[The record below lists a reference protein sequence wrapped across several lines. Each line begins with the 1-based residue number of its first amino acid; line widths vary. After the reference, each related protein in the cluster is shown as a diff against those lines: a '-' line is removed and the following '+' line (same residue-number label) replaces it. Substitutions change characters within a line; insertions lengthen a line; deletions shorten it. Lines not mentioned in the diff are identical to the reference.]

1 MRLVGL
7 QAIGLRYARPK
18 SAAVAPRSVLLIRP
32 DHLGD
37 MLFATP
43 SFRLLREAL
52 PQARITLLAG
62 PWSQAVVAGNPD
74 LDELVICRFP
84 GLRAAA
90 EAQRYRA
97 LSAAARHR
105 RRAGRSIRCRARAPL

>member
-1 MRLVGL
+1 MAGL
-7 QAIGLRYARPK
+7 RAIGPWYTQSR
-18 SAAVAPRSVLLIRP
+18 SAAAEPRSLLLIRP

-52 PQARITLLAG
+52 PHARITLLAG
-62 PWSQAVVAGNPD
+62 PWSQAVVAGNSD
-74 LDELVICRFP
+74 LDELLICRFP

-90 EAQRYRA
+90 EAQRSRA

-105 RRAGRSIRCRARAPL
+105 A